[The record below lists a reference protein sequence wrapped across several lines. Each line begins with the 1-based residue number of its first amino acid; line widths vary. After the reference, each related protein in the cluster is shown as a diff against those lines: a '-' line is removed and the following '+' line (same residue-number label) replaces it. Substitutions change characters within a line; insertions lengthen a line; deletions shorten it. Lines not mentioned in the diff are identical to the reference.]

1 MQAPLY
7 NTSCE
12 NINSK
17 VKKKSHHIR
26 ELYDPLSRIKKNKML
41 SVILLYL
48 NQGRQWL
55 HQLTFGELCPLLD
68 PDIQCQVI

>member
-17 VKKKSHHIR
+17 VKKKATILENSMTLFP
-26 ELYDPLSRIKKNKML
+26 ELKKNKML

-68 PDIQCQVI
+68 PDIQCQDI